1 MLRWRILLIFEAFGR
16 LRVQE
21 GRAEMRLMA
30 EQHRGTEEALLA
42 HGGLEMLQQTTQDPG
57 SGIRLLPRKT
67 SLGRGLTPDRWTP
80 VVTVL
85 GDSVRS
91 RRDSERARAGVLSV
105 AGGHVTGDA
114 VAGGKRCR
122 ESRDTMGAVLLKLV
136 PRQSAGERGRFWE
149 ILAFRRADA
158 RALFGVWCQRSGP
171 SGPSGP
177 ELGARATL
185 TNTGSTSGSVTLP
198 KLIAL

>member
-1 MLRWRILLIFEAFGR
+1 MLRWRILLIFEALGR

-42 HGGLEMLQQTTQDPG
+42 HGGLEMLQQTTLDPG
-57 SGIRLLPRKT
+57 SGSFPAKRP
-67 SLGRGLTPDRWTP
+67 SVGGLTPDRWTP

-91 RRDSERARAGVLSV
+91 RRDSERARAGVLSA

-122 ESRDTMGAVLLKLV
+122 EGRDTMGAVLLKLV
-136 PRQSAGERGRFWE
+136 PRRSAGERGRFWE
-149 ILAFRRADA
+149 ILAFRGGDA
-158 RALFGVWCQRSGP
+158 RALFGAF
-171 SGPSGP
+171 
-177 ELGARATL
+177 GARDQAHQ
-185 TNTGSTSGSVTLP
+185 
-198 KLIAL
+198 ALNSARERL